1 MQLTEKETDRL
12 LILIQK
18 FDQIEY
24 QENRM
29 FNKKPKEKI
38 AVRRVL
44 VEFLN
49 LDETCSTYRN
59 FIKKLIDLDILV
71 NTDYGLRMNLRNACY
86 FLEMQLQP
94 KENKIKEINKIF
106 KKYKNPLTNEYEGV
120 DEKVIKVVEAW

>member
-1 MQLTEKETDRL
+1 MELTEKETDRL

-94 KENKIKEINKIF
+94 KENKIKEINK
-106 KKYKNPLTNEYEGV
+106 
-120 DEKVIKVVEAW
+120 